1 MGVKN
6 CIHFLGRVNSKLI
19 DKRTKLTKHTK
30 CTGEKRRLEQ
40 EKKKTKLKVS
50 CVESRWNI
58 FFYQLG
64 SKVVCS
70 FVQITFI
77 YLLCVLFMC
86 WERREWSIINGFKW
100 SSKFG
105 NEVLSLTT
113 RYRRLSHRLRH
124 IRVIIYIFLNDI
136 RTVQSLLFRQKR
148 RTPSHL
154 VYFFGVISKLNI
166 NRKKLIQKSNNSSE
180 FSLSFSLIWFFF
192 FFSIVTKKYFEK
204 KKTKTKQKKIIVCAS
219 CVCCGGRSETFF
231 FVLNGRKTDLTT
243 RKKNK
248 HSGICLFWF
257 YVFAILNFPTVE
269 KWGKKKQQQIEMPI
283 FYSDFMF

>member
-30 CTGEKRRLEQ
+30 CTGEKRRVEQ

-166 NRKKLIQKSNNSSE
+166 NRKNLIQKSNNSSE

-192 FFSIVTKKYFEK
+192 FFQLLQNNIWK
-204 KKTKTKQKKIIVCAS
+204 KKTTKTKQKKNY
-219 CVCCGGRSETFF
+219 CVCVLCVLRWQKWNIFF
-231 FVLNGRKTDLTT
+231 RVEWE
-243 RKKNK
+243 KNR
-248 HSGICLFWF
+248 FD
-257 YVFAILNFPTVE
+257 N
-269 KWGKKKQQQIEMPI
+269 KKKK
-283 FYSDFMF
+283 